1 MKHIVTLSLV
11 FFSLTQLAQA
21 ERLEAVKLLT
31 EGYCNKQA
39 VTEVLNLG
47 TNQLNHQKSDFLS
60 YKELTLLGTIAQANS
75 PKYQIQ
81 NHIVTDLAIT
91 KKPKNNSP

>member
-21 ERLEAVKLLT
+21 ERVEAVKLLT
-31 EGYCNKQA
+31 EGYCSKQA
-39 VTEVLNLG
+39 RSEVLNLCA
-47 TNQLNHQKSDFLS
+47 NQFNKQKSDFLS

-75 PKYQIQ
+75 PKYQIH
-81 NHIVTDLAIT
+81 NHIVSDLAIT